1 MKKKKKNCPR
11 HLCML
16 DFNTAP
22 HIKAVGSST
31 VTETRADKRS
41 KGGLESDEVQS
52 CNRKPDPVFSL
63 TGRRADWKRLSSS
76 VSSCLPLCCFSLLM
90 YIRLSR
96 RPPVMPRSNEALME
110 RDGARPP
117 PATLLRLAPINGAR
131 LSGHS
136 AVWGRRWWRGKRK
149 WGLARCSEV
158 DESVLGRF
166 KGSPAKCLSPAGE
179 CRKTLPASP
188 HPQWPL
194 EPQHGIC
201 HTRSIGLLRQTI
213 YMLIFLDRHKS
224 GIVHSESG
232 TEHHGSRCRIPIS
245 L

>member
-1 MKKKKKNCPR
+1 MEKKKKCPR
-11 HLCML
+11 HLCKL

-22 HIKAVGSST
+22 HIKTVGSST
-31 VTETRADKRS
+31 VAETRADKRS

-63 TGRRADWKRLSSS
+63 TGRRVDWKRLSSS

-117 PATLLRLAPINGAR
+117 PATLLRLAPINSAR

-149 WGLARCSEV
+149 WGLGVQRWM
-158 DESVLGRF
+158 R
-166 KGSPAKCLSPAGE
+166 
-179 CRKTLPASP
+179 AS
-188 HPQWPL
+188 
-194 EPQHGIC
+194 
-201 HTRSIGLLRQTI
+201 SA
-213 YMLIFLDRHKS
+213 
-224 GIVHSESG
+224 
-232 TEHHGSRCRIPIS
+232 GSRVLQQNVCLRPVSAGKHCQRLPIHNGHWS
-245 L
+245 LSMVSVTHAASAFCAKPYTC